1 MVWDSPKPVH
11 PGSQHLRED
20 IPEHRNMLNNNQD
33 SLGLKLGGQWGQ
45 VTNIKI
51 KEGIF

>member
-1 MVWDSPKPVH
+1 MVWDSPKPIH
-11 PGSQHLRED
+11 PGSQHLQED
-20 IPEHRNMLNNNQD
+20 IPEHRYNQD

-51 KEGIF
+51 KEGIV